1 MNRRQALLGMAA
13 GFASV
18 AGCTG
23 ASDGGSSSDD
33 TEPKTNDEPEQSRAT
48 GPTVSAPARYPS
60 LLVDSEYDQA
70 QAVVVIG
77 NRSNPRSPYRDAK
90 PHEVLVWNDASTTR
104 TMAVELADR
113 REQYELKP
121 DGYLRVQVAKPSNLT
136 VSLPSDSDA
145 ANETVRVPARRIDCN
160 DSQTDV
166 AVRENGSIG
175 IKSISTMAGCETVTA
190 NGPAR
195 NGSS

>member
-1 MNRRQALLGMAA
+1 MAA

-23 ASDGGSSSDD
+23 ASDGGSSTDD
-33 TEPKTNDEPEQSRAT
+33 TESKTNDGPEQARTTNS
-48 GPTVSAPARYPS
+48 PIRYPG
-60 LLVDSEYDQA
+60 LLVDSQYDQA
-70 QAVVVIG
+70 QTLLVVG
-77 NRSNPRSPYRDAK
+77 TQSNPRSPYREAK
-90 PHEVLVWNDASTTR
+90 PHEMLVWNDANTTR
-104 TMAVELADR
+104 TIGVEFADR

>member
-1 MNRRQALLGMAA
+1 MNRRQALLGVAA

-18 AGCTG
+18 AGCART
-23 ASDGGSSSDD
+23 SDIGSSPDD

-121 DGYLRVQVAKPSNLT
+121 DGYLRVQIAKPSNLT
-136 VSLPSDSDA
+136 VSLPNGSNTTERSI
-145 ANETVRVPARRIDCN
+145 RVPADLVDCN

-166 AVRENGSIG
+166 AVRENGSMETSEITTDG
-175 IKSISTMAGCETVTA
+175 GCATVTG
-190 NGPAR
+190 ND
-195 NGSS
+195 SS

>member
-1 MNRRQALLGMAA
+1 MAA

-23 ASDGGSSSDD
+23 ASDGGSSTDD
-33 TEPKTNDEPEQSRAT
+33 TESKTNDGPEQARTANS
-48 GPTVSAPARYPS
+48 PIRYPG
-60 LLVDSEYDQA
+60 LLVDSQYDQA
-70 QAVVVIG
+70 QTLLVVG
-77 NRSNPRSPYRDAK
+77 TRSNPRSPYREAK
-90 PHEVLVWNDASTTR
+90 PHEMLVWNDANTTR

-136 VSLPSDSDA
+136 VSLPNGSNTTERSI
-145 ANETVRVPARRIDCN
+145 RVPADLVDCN

-166 AVRENGSIG
+166 AVRENGSMETSEITTDG
-175 IKSISTMAGCETVTA
+175 GCATVTG
-190 NGPAR
+190 ND
-195 NGSS
+195 SS